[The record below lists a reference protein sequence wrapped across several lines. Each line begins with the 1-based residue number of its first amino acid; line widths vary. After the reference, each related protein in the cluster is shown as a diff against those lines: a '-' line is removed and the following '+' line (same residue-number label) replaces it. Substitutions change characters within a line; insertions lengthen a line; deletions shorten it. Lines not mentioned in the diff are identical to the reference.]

1 MELTPGL
8 LDSSCEDHE
17 LRLNFT
23 GVVAVD
29 AIEQATGRLPARSSS
44 IALINTSMLTGW
56 IYAVRPGSRPE
67 LGRIR
72 CS

>member
-8 LDSSCEDHE
+8 LDSSGADHE

-44 IALINTSMLTGW
+44 TALINTSMLTGLD
-56 IYAVRPGSRPE
+56 ICGASGLAPGTGSYP
-67 LGRIR
+67 L
-72 CS
+72 

>member
-8 LDSSCEDHE
+8 LDSSGADHE

-29 AIEQATGRLPARSSS
+29 AIEQATLK
-44 IALINTSMLTGW
+44 
-56 IYAVRPGSRPE
+56 VRDRDFAS
-67 LGRIR
+67 
-72 CS
+72 